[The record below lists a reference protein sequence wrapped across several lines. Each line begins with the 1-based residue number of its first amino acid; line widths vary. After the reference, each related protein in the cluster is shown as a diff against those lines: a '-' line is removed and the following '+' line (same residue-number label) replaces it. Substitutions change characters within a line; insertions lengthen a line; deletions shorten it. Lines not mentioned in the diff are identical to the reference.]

1 MNSNHTVTTYFYRT
15 SEKHIF
21 GLAEVTNSNHTVT
34 TYFYRLWGKSYSSK
48 RRLAA
53 MVTVISR
60 EIGVFWGLSSTRFC
74 NGYCY
79 FPGDRGVLGLYS
91 TCVCK
96 DYCKCPGKWNIL
108 GHKKSTPAPEMPFF
122 PRGIGVFGAI
132 VLFFP
137 PECPNFPE
145 NNSNHCKRTWNAT
158 PETLQ
163 FPGKKQ

>member
-34 TYFYRLWGKSYSSK
+34 TYFYRLWGKSYFWK
-48 RRLAA
+48 RRVVA

-60 EIGVFWGLSSTRFC
+60 EIELFWGFDSTRFC

-79 FPGDRGVLGLYS
+79 FPGNRGVLGFYS

-96 DYCKCPGKWNIL
+96 DYCKCPGKWNIP
-108 GHKKSTPAPEMPFF
+108 GHNKNTPAPEMPFF
-122 PRGIGVFGAI
+122 RGGLVFSAPLCC
-132 VLFFP
+132 VYS

-158 PETLQ
+158 PETPE